1 MDQAPTKKLVPSNEN
16 SAHLI
21 LEECH
26 IEFEESQKSSEE
38 FEKKIKISFIWN
50 CTNHSCYIVHPFIFD
65 SYC

>member
-26 IEFEESQKSSEE
+26 IEFEESQNPRKNL
-38 FEKKIKISFIWN
+38 KKNQNFF
-50 CTNHSCYIVHPFIFD
+50 HLELH
-65 SYC
+65 

>member
-26 IEFEESQKSSEE
+26 IEFEESHNSSKNLKRNQK
-38 FEKKIKISFIWN
+38 FF
-50 CTNHSCYIVHPFIFD
+50 P
-65 SYC
+65 